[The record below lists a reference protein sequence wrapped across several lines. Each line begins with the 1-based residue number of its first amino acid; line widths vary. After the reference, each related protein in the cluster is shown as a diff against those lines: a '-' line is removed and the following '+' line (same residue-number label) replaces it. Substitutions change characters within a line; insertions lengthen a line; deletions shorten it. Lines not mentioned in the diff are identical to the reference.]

1 MELALYCPVY
11 GFYETEGDKIG
22 RAGDFYT
29 SVSVGSLFGELL
41 AFQFSDWLSEI
52 RAAKKYL
59 TNALFIVEAGA
70 YRGQLARDILS
81 WIQSFHPEIFESLEY
96 WIVEPSAVLRKKQER
111 TLADFAGKVHWCL
124 RLSDLAEHSGGEGII
139 FSNELLD
146 AMPVRRIGWCVNER
160 RWFEWGVAMQNER
173 LVWTRIFDP
182 ENAFPAPQLPS
193 EVLAILPDDYT
204 IEIGSAANQW
214 WREAATLLKNGK
226 LLAIDYGGTAEELI
240 SPERTGGTLRTYSKH
255 RVGDDLLSRPGE
267 QDITAHVNFTAIQN
281 TGELAGLQTE
291 GLFTQEK
298 FLVRIAEKTWKQSE
312 QFSDWN
318 AARRRQLQTL
328 IHPEHLGRPFRV
340 LLQSRQ
346 SEGASNS

>member
-1 MELALYCPVY
+1 
-11 GFYETEGDKIG
+11 
-22 RAGDFYT
+22 
-29 SVSVGSLFGELL
+29 
-41 AFQFSDWLSEI
+41 
-52 RAAKKYL
+52 
-59 TNALFIVEAGA
+59 
-70 YRGQLARDILS
+70 
-81 WIQSFHPEIFESLEY
+81 
-96 WIVEPSAVLRKKQER
+96 
-111 TLADFAGKVHWCL
+111 
-124 RLSDLAEHSGGEGII
+124 
-139 FSNELLD
+139 
-146 AMPVRRIGWCVNER
+146 
-160 RWFEWGVAMQNER
+160 
-173 LVWTRIFDP
+173 
-182 ENAFPAPQLPS
+182 
-193 EVLAILPDDYT
+193 
-204 IEIGSAANQW
+204 
-214 WREAATLLKNGK
+214 LKNGK